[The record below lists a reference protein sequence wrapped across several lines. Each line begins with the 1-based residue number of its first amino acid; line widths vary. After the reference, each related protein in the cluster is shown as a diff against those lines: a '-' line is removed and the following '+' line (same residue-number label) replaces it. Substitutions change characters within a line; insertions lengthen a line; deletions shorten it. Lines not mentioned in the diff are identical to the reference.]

1 MTAESTLHTLKDNK
15 DIFNYYSL
23 VPRIRPQIENVQR
36 TRSDG
41 LVVSQS
47 QDFVVIL
54 GSLAFVTLDLFKT
67 KYSTKKAW
75 IGKN

>member
-1 MTAESTLHTLKDNK
+1 MTAESTLHTLEDNK

-23 VPRIRPQIENVQR
+23 VPRIRPQIENVQS

-41 LVVSQS
+41 LVVIQS

-67 KYSTKKAW
+67 KYATKKAW
-75 IGKN
+75 RGKN